1 MTPPRFGALVTNL
14 LADLDSPQRRGYFVT
29 TVRHQRG
36 RGFPIGTY
44 WRLTDGAGNFWEIHP
59 TRGELAHPGQGP
71 VIEVDEAT
79 GLCAL
84 STAAGRRRVA
94 GHG

>member
-14 LADLDSPQRRGYFVT
+14 LADLDSPHRRGYFVT

-44 WRLTDGAGNFWEIHP
+44 WRLTDGAGSFWEIHP
-59 TRGELAHPGQGP
+59 TRGELAHPGRGP

-79 GLCAL
+79 GLAAL
-84 STAAGRRRVA
+84 TGEVSNRG
-94 GHG
+94 